1 MDSETLD
8 GRLDI
13 RLTCRSTGILSTK
26 QKRKVPG
33 LCTVPTSGCQSEDCV
48 LLSGVNF
55 ANLKCQLVEM
65 CNITYFYY
73 KKNSKN
79 SEPIRKGAW
88 CLIDTYYIV

>member
-33 LCTVPTSGCQSEDCV
+33 FSSVPTSGCQSEDCV

-55 ANLKCQLVEM
+55 ADLKCQLVEM
-65 CNITYFYY
+65 YNITFFYC
-73 KKNSKN
+73 KKKLQN
-79 SEPIRKGAW
+79 SEPIRKGA
-88 CLIDTYYIV
+88 